1 VRGGDAIELAAGD
14 STVRE
19 SPFEFEHAGHRLSGV
34 LSEPIGPPS
43 APICAVLLNTGAD
56 RRVGVGRIS
65 VEAARR
71 WAAHGIPTLRFDV
84 AGVGDSDGGEGLYA
98 HSADAMQLV
107 ELADQVISA
116 LDAAEARGLPARFVV
131 GGMCAGAF
139 WGLHAAL
146 KDERVR
152 GLMLVNTCSRSRG
165 AIRCTGAARPS
176 ALAASAP
183 AEAAGDA
190 SRRDIE
196 SARSPAVCAR
206 R

>member
-1 VRGGDAIELAAGD
+1 VRTDSAGATHEFLDYLREGQIGYLCGYDLTDGVRRAILDLPENARATRHVRGGDAIELAAGD

-56 RRVGVGRIS
+56 RRIGVGRIS

-152 GLMLVNTCSRSRG
+152 GSCS
-165 AIRCTGAARPS
+165 
-176 ALAASAP
+176 
-183 AEAAGDA
+183 
-190 SRRDIE
+190 
-196 SARSPAVCAR
+196 
-206 R
+206 